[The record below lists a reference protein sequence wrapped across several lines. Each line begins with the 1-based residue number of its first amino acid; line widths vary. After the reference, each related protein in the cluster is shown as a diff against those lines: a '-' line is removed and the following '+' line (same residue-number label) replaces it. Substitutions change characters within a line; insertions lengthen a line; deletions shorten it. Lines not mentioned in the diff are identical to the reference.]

1 MQLLHISSA
10 LQAPPSGALG
20 GSWLQNSLSAQ
31 NRIIRSNTV
40 KYVIN
45 TSRRIIRLRRM
56 THPCT
61 TVLLYYTVTLRSHCG
76 HTAVTL
82 RSHCGY
88 TMVMLWS
95 HYDHTAVTL
104 RSHYGHTAVKTKV
117 KLRLHN
123 GRTTVTLWS
132 HYGYTLVRLRS
143 HYDHTAV
150 TLRSHYGHTAV
161 ETKVI
166 LWSHY
171 GCTTITLHGLKFMTK
186 EKYELPSFG
195 VCHGLR
201 HRDFHG
207 ATGFVCRSH
216 RVDLNRTHTHTHTH
230 VGLDPRTACLHHI

>member
-104 RSHYGHTAVKTKV
+104 RSHYGHTAV
-117 KLRLHN
+117 
-123 GRTTVTLWS
+123 
-132 HYGYTLVRLRS
+132 
-143 HYDHTAV
+143 
-150 TLRSHYGHTAV
+150 